1 MASSLHFVFFADHRP
16 RLNTTLRCLLAIF
29 AGYGLAALAAATLA
43 LVLPLPRVDAVM
55 AAMMLAFVVHLLA
68 VLWVFAAATLARAFV
83 GLALPAAI
91 LGAWLALLPQ
101 GAGA

>member
-43 LVLPLPRVDAVM
+43 LVMGNEINKEV
-55 AAMMLAFVVHLLA
+55 
-68 VLWVFAAATLARAFV
+68 
-83 GLALPAAI
+83 
-91 LGAWLALLPQ
+91 
-101 GAGA
+101 